1 MPRHDPD
8 PRAASRR
15 PSPRRP
21 LVAAA
26 LACGLGVPHGAS
38 ADCVAAAKQA
48 EDAWRIPP
56 GLLLAIGRVESGR
69 RDPATGALAPWP
81 WTTNAE
87 GEGRY
92 FDGPDAAVSHVQ
104 ALQARGVRSVDVGCF
119 QVNLR
124 HHPGAFAN
132 LADGFDPARN
142 ADYAA
147 RFLASLYA
155 QTGDWPAA
163 AARYHSA
170 TPGLADAYLARVLA
184 SWGSP
189 SVALSSVWSTG
200 RALGGS
206 GPLAPAVVRVDP
218 PARPFAP
225 EAVGRPSAPGLAP
238 APRAVVP
245 IAYGVRVIG
254 PGGPAGPARPGLPRV
269 FVPGQAR

>member
-8 PRAASRR
+8 PRAVGRR
-15 PSPRRP
+15 LGRGTIPSHGAVRPRPTRRIA
-21 LVAAA
+21 VAA
-26 LACGLGVPHGAS
+26 LACGLSLPHAAS

-69 RDPATGALAPWP
+69 RDPATGTTAPWP

-87 GEGRY
+87 GAGRH
-92 FDGPDAAVSHVQ
+92 FDGPDTAVSHVQ
-104 ALQARGVRSVDVGCF
+104 ALQARGVRSIDVGCF
-119 QVNLR
+119 QVNLH
-124 HHPGAFAN
+124 HHPGAFAS

-147 RFLASLYA
+147 RFLASLHA

-163 AARYHSA
+163 AARYHSS
-170 TPGLADAYLARVLA
+170 TPGVADGYRARVLA
-184 SWGSP
+184 AWIGGGGALVP
-189 SVALSSVWSTG
+189 AVARRSLPEE
-200 RALGGS
+200 AS
-206 GPLAPAVVRVDP
+206 GPAA
-218 PARPFAP
+218 AR
-225 EAVGRPSAPGLAP
+225 SAP

-254 PGGPAGPARPGLPRV
+254 PGGPYGTDRPGLPRV
-269 FVPGQAR
+269 FMPGQAR